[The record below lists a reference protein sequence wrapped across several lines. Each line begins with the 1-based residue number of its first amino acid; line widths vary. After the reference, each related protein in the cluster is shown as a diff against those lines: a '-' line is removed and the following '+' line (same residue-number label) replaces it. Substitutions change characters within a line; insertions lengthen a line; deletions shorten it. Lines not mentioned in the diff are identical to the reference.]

1 MNLAAVREGVGIAIE
16 ALRSNK
22 VRAALT
28 ILGIVIGVA
37 TVMAMAAV
45 IVGVRSSITG
55 ELEALGPKNF
65 IVERWDQTQLR
76 FVNDGTR
83 RPPWEGKP
91 NITLVEAELIS
102 SMPSILSVSAS
113 VSATGDL
120 RYGSRNVPDVMIL
133 GRGWQW
139 TDYAKGDFL
148 SGRNFLPSEER
159 TSAPVVVLSD
169 KAADALFP
177 GVDPVGRQV
186 RLRGEPFLVTGVYR
200 QTPNIFS
207 GAQPTWLVVPP
218 TTAIKR
224 LQARE
229 EFLSLLVVPTASAT
243 QDEAMDDVTA
253 ALRTARG
260 LRPGDENDFALIR
273 QEAFMEL
280 FDRLTG
286 AFFIV
291 MLILSSIGLMV
302 GGVGVVAIM
311 MISVTER
318 TREIGVRK
326 ALGATRREILW
337 QFLVEST
344 TVTVIGGAIG
354 MLVGGGGALLLG
366 ALTPIP
372 ASVPLWAV
380 VAALGVSAITGVGFG
395 LIPANRA
402 SRMDPVEALR
412 YE

>member
-1 MNLAAVREGVGIAIE
+1 MNLLSAREGVLIALE
-16 ALRSNK
+16 SLRSNK

-55 ELEALGPKNF
+55 ELEALGPNNF
-65 IVERWDQTQLR
+65 IVERFDQTQLR
-76 FVNDGTR
+76 FVSDGTG

-91 NITLVEAELIS
+91 AITLAEAELIGALE
-102 SMPSILSVSAS
+102 SIHSVAAS
-113 VSATGDL
+113 VSANADI
-120 RYGSRNVPDVMIL
+120 RIGSRNISNVSVL
-133 GRGWQW
+133 GRGWSW
-139 TDYAKGDFL
+139 PDYTQGDFTT
-148 SGRNFLPSEER
+148 GRNFLPSEER
-159 TSAPVVVLSD
+159 ASASVVVLSSGV
-169 KAADALFP
+169 ADVLFP
-177 GVDPVGRQV
+177 GTDAMGRQV
-186 RLRGEPFLVTGVYR
+186 RMGGEPFTVVGVY
-200 QTPNIFS
+200 QQKPNVFS
-207 GAQPTWLVVPP
+207 GAQPSWVVVPP

-224 LQARE
+224 LNANE
-229 EFLSLLVVPTASAT
+229 NWLSLLVVPAAGTP
-243 QDEAMDDVTA
+243 QQQAMDDVTG

-260 LRPGDENDFALIR
+260 LRPIDENNFALIR

-286 AFFIV
+286 VFFLV

-337 QFLVEST
+337 QFLVESM
-344 TVTVIGGAIG
+344 TVTVIGGALG
-354 MLVGGGGALLLG
+354 LMLGGGGALLL
-366 ALTPIP
+366 ALLTPIP
-372 ASVPLWAV
+372 ASVPLWSIA
-380 VAALGVSAITGVGFG
+380 AALLVSAITGIGFG
-395 LIPANRA
+395 MIPASKA
-402 SRMDPVEALR
+402 SRLDPVEALR

>member
-1 MNLAAVREGVGIAIE
+1 MNTTSAREGVQIAID

-22 VRAALT
+22 TRAALT

-37 TVMAMAAV
+37 TVVAMAAM
-45 IVGVRSSITG
+45 IVGIRSSITG

-65 IVERWDQTQLR
+65 IVERFDQTQIR
-76 FVNDGTR
+76 ISDGSQ

-91 NITLVEAELIS
+91 AITMDEAELIGGL
-102 SMPSILSVSAS
+102 PSIRSVAAAVGTSEDVRQGARSLSGITIV
-113 VSATGDL
+113 
-120 RYGSRNVPDVMIL
+120 
-133 GRGWQW
+133 GRGHQW
-139 TDYAKGDFL
+139 PNYAQGDFIQ
-148 SGRNFLPSEER
+148 GRNFLPAEER
-159 TSAPVVVLSD
+159 RSAAVAVLSEGL
-169 KAADALFP
+169 ANELF
-177 GVDPVGRQV
+177 GGASAVGKPIRVGGDQFTV
-186 RLRGEPFLVTGVYR
+186 VGVYR
-200 QTPNIFS
+200 QKPNLFAGPADTYVI
-207 GAQPTWLVVPP
+207 VPP
-218 TTAIKR
+218 TTALK
-224 LQARE
+224 
-229 EFLSLLVVPTASAT
+229 FLSVNRDWMSLLVVPAAGAT
-243 QDEAMDDVTA
+243 QQEAMDEVTA
-253 ALRTARG
+253 ALRTSRG
-260 LRPGDENDFALIR
+260 LRPGDENNFALIR
-273 QEAFMEL
+273 QEAFIEM

-286 AFFIV
+286 VFFIV

-337 QFLVEST
+337 QFLVESM

-354 MLVGGGGALLLG
+354 LALGGGGALLLA

-380 VAALGVSAITGVGFG
+380 FAALGVSAATGIGFG
-395 LIPANRA
+395 LYPANKA
-402 SRMDPVEALR
+402 SRLDPVDALR